1 MIQYARSRILAQ
13 EPALNASICTIV
25 QIAPWSE
32 SRDRLECTIV
42 HPEGLSGS
50 IAQEVRRVRR
60 EQGLRQD
67 ELALA
72 AGVSVRAV
80 HQIEAGKPT
89 TRLDVLERVLSAL
102 GLRVDLTP
110 RHRRSASGE
119 RQ

>member
-1 MIQYARSRILAQ
+1 MHDHAYWPRNQPSTPQYARSCRSRRGA
-13 EPALNASICTIV
+13 
-25 QIAPWSE
+25 

-50 IAQEVRRVRR
+50 IAQEVRRFRR

-119 RQ
+119 